1 MRVLWITNLLFPEA
15 SSIISGSKDLKSSGG
30 WLLGA
35 ADGLLKDDSVEL
47 FVATVSPLVKVLTRI
62 KGKRIQYYLIPYG
75 KGNLVENNEYNP
87 FWQQIKSEVEPDII
101 HIHGTE
107 YTHGY
112 AYVQACGSKNVV
124 VSIQGLKSACSFYYS
139 YGISN
144 SDILFNLTL
153 KDLIRGTIWKQKR
166 KFKKSGE
173 VEDKLLR
180 SVHHVIGRTA
190 WDHAQVWTINSNA
203 SYYTCNETL
212 REEFYDG
219 SIWSYDLCQ
228 KNEIFLSQASYPLK
242 GLHQVIKALPIIH
255 KHCPGVKLRIAG
267 PDIIQ
272 NRGVRDCISRSGYA
286 RYLRRLIRN
295 LHLEDSIKFLGNL
308 NAEEMKREYLRCN
321 LFICPSSLE
330 NSPNSLGEAQIL
342 GTPCIASFVGGVPDM
357 MQNSNEG
364 LYRFEDIEMLAYK
377 VCQMLKSQDSPNLQL
392 IDVAKNRHHPEINS
406 KQLKSIYNIILKD
419 ESIK

>member
-15 SSIISGSKDLKSSGG
+15 SSIINGSKDLKSSGG
-30 WLLGA
+30 WMLGA

-75 KGNLVENNEYNP
+75 KGNLVENSEYNP
-87 FWQQIKSEVEPDII
+87 FWQQIKAEVEPDII

-153 KDLIRGTIWKQKR
+153 KDIIRGTIWKQKR
-166 KFKKSGE
+166 RFKKSGE
-173 VEDKLLR
+173 VEGKLLR
-180 SVHHVIGRTA
+180 SVHHVIGRTS
-190 WDHAQVWTINSNA
+190 WDHAQVWAVNSNA

-212 REEFYDG
+212 RKEFYDG

-242 GLHQVIKALPIIH
+242 GLHQVIKALPIIRE
-255 KHCPGVKLRIAG
+255 HCPEVKLRIAG

-286 RYLRRLIRN
+286 RYLSRLIKH

-308 NAEEMKREYLRCN
+308 NADEMKREYLRCN

-392 IDVAKNRHHPEINS
+392 IDVAKNRHNPEINS